1 LTRLGVQQN
10 RTEQKKKKKKRMA
23 WTGETTEWLSHLEQA
38 PSTPRRG
45 EKRNDLASSSS
56 ARSGQTFTPS
66 FVPATPDLT
75 DVKFRRRLS
84 VSNEDEDDSE
94 DRPSTPPPLP
104 AAQGAQ
110 GGSPPSVKAVHRVV
124 KRRNSLEFSSRL
136 SSIRA
141 TGGVKKKQW
150 NPRRSLLGDFS
161 VGAKVDEQ
169 RAAVEAFLDRV
180 EAAAACRA

>member
-1 LTRLGVQQN
+1 
-10 RTEQKKKKKKRMA
+10 MA

-45 EKRNDLASSSS
+45 GKRKNDLASSSS

-104 AAQGAQ
+104 AAQG
-110 GGSPPSVKAVHRVV
+110 GSPPSVKAVHRVV

-141 TGGVKKKQW
+141 TGGVKKKQR

-169 RAAVEAFLDRV
+169 RAAVEAFLGRV

>member
-1 LTRLGVQQN
+1 
-10 RTEQKKKKKKRMA
+10 MA

-45 EKRNDLASSSS
+45 EKRNPNDLASSSS

-104 AAQGAQ
+104 AAQG
-110 GGSPPSVKAVHRVV
+110 GSPPSVKAVHRVV
-124 KRRNSLEFSSRL
+124 KRRNSLEFSSRI

-141 TGGVKKKQW
+141 TGGVNKKQR

-169 RAAVEAFLDRV
+169 RSAVEAFLDRV

>member
-1 LTRLGVQQN
+1 
-10 RTEQKKKKKKRMA
+10 MA

-38 PSTPRRG
+38 PSTPRRE
-45 EKRNDLASSSS
+45 EKRNDDEKETES

-104 AAQGAQ
+104 AAQGV
-110 GGSPPSVKAVHRVV
+110 GGAPPSVKALHRVV

-180 EAAAACRA
+180 EAAAASRA